1 MSIIIP
7 DINWVSIAPELV
19 IFATAMVVLLLGA
32 FFPRMSSGF
41 FAGISLLGVLLGFE
55 VTVLLWGSSELA
67 FSNMLALD
75 NYGLFFNFIFL
86 ICTALTILASI
97 DYFGKLSEPVEHPEY
112 YCLLLFACVGMMFM
126 AAGTD
131 LITIFLGLETMSIS
145 IYILAAFVKKDIKGN
160 EAAIKYLLLGA
171 FSTGFLLYGIALI
184 FGATGSTNLVLI
196 YNHLSMSANVS
207 FPMLLFGMAL
217 LIVGFGFKIAS
228 VPFHMWTPDVY
239 EGAPTVVTAFMSAG
253 VKAAAFAAFLRVFV
267 FALPSLQPNWTAIL
281 WMLAILTMTIGNL
294 AALLQ
299 ENIKRML
306 AYSSIAHAG
315 YIMIGMVAA
324 RHAAND
330 IGTYSI
336 LYYLLAY
343 TFMNMGAFIVVI
355 LYGRQAEDNLNIS
368 DYAGMGYKYPVL
380 AATMAIFM
388 FSLAGIP
395 PTAGFVGK
403 FYIFAAAVKG
413 GFIDLAIIGVI
424 NSVLSVYY
432 YLRVT
437 IMIYMREPATDAPR
451 IQFSRAAT
459 LATTIAALA
468 TLILGIFPEIF
479 ITLARQSVSMI
490 LG

>member
-1 MSIIIP
+1 MDLVIP
-7 DINWVSIAPELV
+7 AINWASIAPELV
-19 IFATAMVVLLLGA
+19 VFITALVVLLLGA
-32 FFPRMSSGF
+32 FFPRISGGLI
-41 FAGISLLGVLLGFE
+41 AGTSLVGVLAAFL
-55 VTVLLWGSSELA
+55 VTASLWGRSELA
-67 FSNMLALD
+67 FTNMLALD
-75 NYGLFFNFIFL
+75 NYGLFFNVIFL
-86 ICTALTILASI
+86 ICAALTILASMG
-97 DYFGKLSEPVEHPEY
+97 YFAKFTETVEHAEY
-112 YCLLLFACVGMMFM
+112 YSLLLFSCVGMMFM

-131 LITIFLGLETMSIS
+131 LITIFLGLETMSIA
-145 IYILAAFVKKDIKGN
+145 IYILAGFVRKDVKGN
-160 EAAIKYLLLGA
+160 ESALKYLLLGA

-184 FGATGSTNLVLI
+184 FGATGSTNLVAI
-196 YNHLSMSANVS
+196 YKYLSGADPSV
-207 FPMLLFGMAL
+207 PMLLFGMGF
-217 LIVGFGFKIAS
+217 LIVGFGFKVAS

-239 EGAPTVVTAFMSAG
+239 EGAPTVVTGFMAAG

-267 FALPSLQPNWTAIL
+267 YALPSLQPNWTAIL
-281 WMLAILTMTIGNL
+281 WALAILTMTIGNL

-324 RHAAND
+324 RHAEAD
-330 IGTYSI
+330 IGTTSI

-343 TFMNMGAFIVVI
+343 TFMNLGAFIIVI
-355 LYGRQAEDNLNIS
+355 LYGKKAEDNLNIG

-380 AATMAIFM
+380 GATMAIFM

-403 FYIFAAAVKG
+403 FYIFASAVKS

-437 IMIYMREPATDAPR
+437 IMIYMRDPAEDAPKVE
-451 IQFSRAAT
+451 FSRAAI
-459 LATTIAALA
+459 LATVIAASA
-468 TLILGIFPEIF
+468 TMILGIFPKNF
-479 ITLARQSVSMI
+479 IDFARQSVSMI

>member
-1 MSIIIP
+1 MDIVIP
-7 DINWVSIAPELV
+7 AINWASIAPELV
-19 IFATAMVVLLLGA
+19 VFITALVVLLLGA
-32 FFPRMSSGF
+32 FFPRISGGLIAGTSL
-41 FAGISLLGVLLGFE
+41 AGILAALA
-55 VTVLLWGSSELA
+55 VTASLWGRSELA
-67 FSNMLALD
+67 FTNMVALD
-75 NYGLFFNFIFL
+75 NYGLFFNVIFL
-86 ICTALTILASI
+86 ICAALTILASVG
-97 DYFGKLSEPVEHPEY
+97 YFAKFAETVEHAEY
-112 YCLLLFACVGMMFM
+112 YALLLFSCVGMMFM

-131 LITIFLGLETMSIS
+131 LMTIFLGLETMSIA
-145 IYILAAFVKKDIKGN
+145 IYILAGFVRKDVKGN
-160 EAAIKYLLLGA
+160 EAALKYLLLGS
-171 FSTGFLLYGIALI
+171 FSTGFLLYGIALV
-184 FGATGSTNLVLI
+184 FGATGSTNLVVI
-196 YNHLSMSANVS
+196 YKYLSGADLSV
-207 FPMLLFGMAL
+207 PMLLFGMGF

-239 EGAPTVVTAFMSAG
+239 EGAPTVVTGFMAAG

-267 FALPSLQPNWTAIL
+267 YALPSLQPNWTSIL
-281 WMLAILTMTIGNL
+281 WVLAILTMTIGNL

-324 RHAAND
+324 RNVEGD
-330 IGTYSI
+330 IGTTSI

-343 TFMNMGAFIVVI
+343 TFMNLGAFIIVI
-355 LYGRQAEDNLNIS
+355 LYGKKAEDNLNIG
-368 DYAGMGYKYPVL
+368 DYAGMGFKYPVL
-380 AATMAIFM
+380 GATMAIFM

-403 FYIFAAAVKG
+403 FYVFAAAVKS

-437 IMIYMREPATDAPR
+437 IMIYMRDPAEDAPKLE
-451 IQFSRAAT
+451 FSRSAI
-459 LATTIAALA
+459 LATVIAASA
-468 TLILGIFPEIF
+468 TMILGIFPENF
-479 ITLARQSVSMI
+479 VNFARQSVSMI

>member
-1 MSIIIP
+1 
-7 DINWVSIAPELV
+7 
-19 IFATAMVVLLLGA
+19 
-32 FFPRMSSGF
+32 
-41 FAGISLLGVLLGFE
+41 
-55 VTVLLWGSSELA
+55 
-67 FSNMLALD
+67 
-75 NYGLFFNFIFL
+75 
-86 ICTALTILASI
+86 
-97 DYFGKLSEPVEHPEY
+97 
-112 YCLLLFACVGMMFM
+112 
-126 AAGTD
+126 
-131 LITIFLGLETMSIS
+131 
-145 IYILAAFVKKDIKGN
+145 
-160 EAAIKYLLLGA
+160 
-171 FSTGFLLYGIALI
+171 
-184 FGATGSTNLVLI
+184 
-196 YNHLSMSANVS
+196 
-207 FPMLLFGMAL
+207 
-217 LIVGFGFKIAS
+217 
-228 VPFHMWTPDVY
+228 
-239 EGAPTVVTAFMSAG
+239 
-253 VKAAAFAAFLRVFV
+253 
-267 FALPSLQPNWTAIL
+267 
-281 WMLAILTMTIGNL
+281 
-294 AALLQ
+294 
-299 ENIKRML
+299 ML

-451 IQFSRAAT
+451 IQFSRTAT
-459 LATTIAALA
+459 VATTIAAVA
-468 TLILGIFPEIF
+468 TLLLGIFPEIF
-479 ITLARQSVSMI
+479 LTLARQSVSMI